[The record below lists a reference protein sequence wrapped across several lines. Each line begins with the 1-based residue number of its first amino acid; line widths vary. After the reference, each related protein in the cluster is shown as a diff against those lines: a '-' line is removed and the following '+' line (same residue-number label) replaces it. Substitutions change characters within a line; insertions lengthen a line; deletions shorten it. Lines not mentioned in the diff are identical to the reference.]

1 MEGLTAGFGMG
12 PGVSPPLLPPETC
25 NKNAL
30 AYYWLISLTPY
41 SITSHD
47 FGLDLDGE
55 RMKHVGG
62 GSEGVYVIR
71 RGGSD
76 ECFAVIRQR

>member
-30 AYYWLISLTPY
+30 AYYWLLFMTPY
-41 SITSHD
+41 SITSRD
-47 FGLDLDGE
+47 FKSDLDAGP
-55 RMKHVGG
+55 MKHEGEG
-62 GSEGVYVIR
+62 PEGV
-71 RGGSD
+71 
-76 ECFAVIRQR
+76 